1 MQRAGEGDTRG
12 DGKHRGRGD
21 ADTVTAGVGTW
32 RVVRGLTPP
41 PLGQGR
47 GRG

>member
-12 DGKHRGRGD
+12 EGKHRVRGD
-21 ADTVTAGVGTW
+21 EDTVMAGVGAW

-47 GRG
+47 GGG